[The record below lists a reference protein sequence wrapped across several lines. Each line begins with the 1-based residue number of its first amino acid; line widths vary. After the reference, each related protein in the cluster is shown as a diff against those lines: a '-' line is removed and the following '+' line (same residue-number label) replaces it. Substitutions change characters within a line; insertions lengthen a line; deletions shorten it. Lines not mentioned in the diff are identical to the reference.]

1 MSNINLEQDRYITW
15 IEKRLTWFR
24 KHYNGNGMK
33 YGLFTEEE
41 KNKGKKLDIDK
52 CKYGKF

>member
-24 KHYNGNGMK
+24 KHCNGNGMK
-33 YGLFTEEE
+33 YELFSAEE
-41 KNKGKKLDIDK
+41 KNKGEKLDIDK